1 MWKKRRSKMNVILT
15 GSQKNNI
22 GKTMISI
29 KLAIELARQGK
40 KVLLMD
46 LSSGKI
52 KMSEYLNVN
61 EDIIYDIVDVIK
73 RTCTLEQGIIEIN
86 ENLSLLPCPRI
97 PGKINEINKESF
109 INLLQSVEAYD
120 FVIIDADKLTS
131 VYLDFSKINNAITIN
146 NNDFSCI
153 KEINTDKTIS
163 SKAANFIVAINKY
176 NNKKANKGVMM
187 RRIDIEK
194 LTETTIS
201 SLIEENIKYSQ
212 LQYEKLFDAELLETE
227 INNIIK
233 NIK

>member
-1 MWKKRRSKMNVILT
+1 MNVILT

-22 GKTMISI
+22 GKTIISLKI
-29 KLAIELARQGK
+29 AIELSRQGK

-52 KMSEYLNVN
+52 KISEYLNMN

-73 RTCTLEQGIIEIN
+73 KTCTLEQGIIEIN

-97 PGKINEINKESF
+97 SGKINEINKESF
-109 INLLQSVEAYD
+109 INLLQIVEAYD
-120 FVIIDADKLTS
+120 YVIIDADKLTS
-131 VYLDFSKINNAITIN
+131 VYLDFSKIDNAITIN
-146 NNDFSCI
+146 NNDFSSI
-153 KEINTDKTIS
+153 KEINSDKTIS

-176 NNKKANKGVMM
+176 NNKKAKKGIMM
-187 RRIDIEK
+187 KSNDIEK

-201 SLIEENIKYSQ
+201 AIIEENIKYSQ
-212 LQYEKLFDAELLETE
+212 LQYEKLFDADLQKTE

-233 NIK
+233 NLKMP

>member
-1 MWKKRRSKMNVILT
+1 MNVILT

>member
-1 MWKKRRSKMNVILT
+1 MNVILT

-73 RTCTLEQGIIEIN
+73 RTCTLEQGTIEIN

>member
-1 MWKKRRSKMNVILT
+1 MNVILT

-22 GKTMISI
+22 GKTIISI
-29 KLAIELARQGK
+29 KLAIELANSGK
-40 KVLLMD
+40 NVLMMD

-61 EDIIYDIVDVIK
+61 EDIIYDIVDVVNK
-73 RTCTLEQGIIEIN
+73 TCTLEQGIIEIN

-97 PGKINEINKESF
+97 AGKINEIKKESF

-120 FVIIDADKLTS
+120 YVIIDADKLTS
-131 VYLDFSKINNAITIN
+131 VFIDFSIINNAITIN

-163 SKAANFIVAINKY
+163 SNAGNFIVAINKY
-176 NNKKANKGVMM
+176 NKKKAKKGIMM
-187 RRIDIEK
+187 KSNDIEK

-201 SLIEENIKYSQ
+201 ALIEENIKYSD
-212 LQYEKLFDAELLETE
+212 LNHEKFLDDNFLKTE
-227 INNIIK
+227 IK
-233 NIK
+233 NIVKNLK

>member
-1 MWKKRRSKMNVILT
+1 MNVILT

-22 GKTMISI
+22 GKTIISI
-29 KLAIELARQGK
+29 KLAIELANSGK
-40 KVLLMD
+40 NVLMMD

-61 EDIIYDIVDVIK
+61 EDIIYDIVDVVNK
-73 RTCTLEQGIIEIN
+73 TCTLEQGIIEIN

-97 PGKINEINKESF
+97 AGKINEIKKESF

-120 FVIIDADKLTS
+120 YVIIDADKLTS
-131 VYLDFSKINNAITIN
+131 VFIDFSIINNAITIN

-163 SKAANFIVAINKY
+163 SNAGNFIVAINKY
-176 NNKKANKGVMM
+176 NKKKAKKGIMM
-187 RRIDIEK
+187 KSTDIEK

-201 SLIEENIKYSQ
+201 SIIEENMKYSD
-212 LQYEKLFDAELLETE
+212 LNHEKFLDDNFLKTE
-227 INNIIK
+227 IK
-233 NIK
+233 NIVKNLK